1 MIISASRRTDIP
13 AFYSQ
18 WFMNRIRA
26 GTCEVPNPFNRFQI
40 TPVSLRPEDVD
51 VIVFW
56 TRDPSPMLPHLMEL
70 NERGFFYYFLY
81 TVMDNPRSIDPHCP
95 PVTTSLHT
103 FRTLADRIGPDKVIW
118 RYDPVAFTP
127 QTGPEF
133 HEEAFGHIAEAL
145 EGHTNR
151 CIISTMN
158 LYRKTRN
165 RLSRKG
171 VQITPPEEKG
181 FKDLMRFMAGEAQDK
196 GMEISSCALPLELDQ
211 YGIKHGK
218 CVDDSYIRKVFG
230 HEVSHRKDP
239 SQRKACGCVISKDIG
254 MYDTCLFG
262 CLYCYA
268 TSSVEKARENLRKHD
283 PESPR
288 LLLLKGVGRS
298 KAPS

>member
-26 GTCEVPNPFNRFQI
+26 GSCQVPNPFNPSQI
-40 TPVSLRPEDVD
+40 APVSLRPQDVD

-70 NERGFFYYFLY
+70 NGRGFRYYFLY
-81 TVMDNPRSIDPHCP
+81 TVMDNPRSIDPRCP
-95 PVTTSLHT
+95 SVTTSLRT
-103 FRTLADRIGPDKVIW
+103 FRALADRIGPDKVIW
-118 RYDPVAFTP
+118 RYDPIAFTP
-127 QTGPEF
+127 HTGPEF
-133 HEEAFGHIAEAL
+133 HEEAFHRIAEGL
-145 EGHTNR
+145 KGHANR

-165 RLSRKG
+165 RLSREG
-171 VQITPPEEKG
+171 VRITPPEEKG
-181 FKDLMRFMAGEAQDK
+181 FKNLMLFMAGQAEDK
-196 GMEISSCALPLELDQ
+196 GMEICSCAVSLDLDAC
-211 YGIKHGK
+211 GIKRGK
-218 CVDDSYIRKVFG
+218 CVDDAYIRKVFG
-230 HEVSHRKDP
+230 VEVTHRKDP

-268 TSSVEKARENLRKHD
+268 TSSVEKARENLRKHNPD
-283 PESPR
+283 SPR
-288 LLLLKGVGRS
+288 LVC
-298 KAPS
+298 

>member
-26 GTCEVPNPFNRFQI
+26 GCCEVPNPFNPSQI
-40 TPVSLRPEDVD
+40 ASISLRPEDVD

-56 TRDPSPMLPHLMEL
+56 TRDPRPMMPHLREL
-70 NERGFFYYFLY
+70 NERGFLYYFLY
-81 TVMDNPRSIDPHCP
+81 TVMDNPSSIDPHGP

-103 FRTLADRIGPDKVIW
+103 FRALADRIGPARLIW
-118 RYDPVAFTP
+118 RYDPIAFTP
-127 QTGPEF
+127 YTDPEF
-133 HEEAFGHIAEAL
+133 HEHAFRHIAEGL
-145 EGHTNR
+145 KGHTNR
-151 CIISTMN
+151 CIISTIN
-158 LYRKTRN
+158 LYRKTWN
-165 RLSRKG
+165 RLARKG
-171 VQITPPEEKG
+171 IRISPPEERA
-181 FKDLMRFMAGEAQDK
+181 FKNLMLFIVREARDK
-196 GMEISSCALPLELDQ
+196 GMEICSCAMPLELDG

-218 CVDDSYIRKVFG
+218 CVDDSYISKVFG
-230 HEVSHRKDP
+230 TEVTHRKDP

-268 TSSVEKARENLRKHD
+268 TSSVEKARENRNKHD

-288 LLLLKGVGRS
+288 LVC
-298 KAPS
+298 